1 MQRSMEATFPPNVE
15 HNQNQNLDDIGG
27 GMSSIGD
34 STHELFEPADFKQNK
49 NKGGGFDF
57 AGDTFS

>member
-15 HNQNQNLDDIGG
+15 QNPNWNLDDIGG

-34 STHELFEPADFKQNK
+34 STHELFEPADFK
-49 NKGGGFDF
+49 
-57 AGDTFS
+57 